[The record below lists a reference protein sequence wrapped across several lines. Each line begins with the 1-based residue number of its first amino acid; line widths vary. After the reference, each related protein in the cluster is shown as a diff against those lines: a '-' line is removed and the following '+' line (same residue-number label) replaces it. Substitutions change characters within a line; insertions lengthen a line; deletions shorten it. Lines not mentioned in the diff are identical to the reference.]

1 MKQQLPFRRRKR
13 NRGYTTRN
21 HVQLLRGGAEFYA
34 TLRRLIDEA
43 RLSIHLQT
51 YIFSDDETGTSIA
64 RALKE
69 AAQRGV
75 NVYVL
80 VDGYASRDL
89 APEFVQ
95 SLQGAGVNFRF
106 FQPLFKSDKFYFGRR
121 LHHKVMV
128 FDHHT
133 ALVSGTNI
141 ADRYDDRPDEP
152 AWLDMGL
159 CVTGEVVV
167 ELYNI
172 CCKLWNR
179 DVTRANRLPL
189 KKETVESELPQ
200 GASCPVRV
208 LQNDWVR
215 RKLQVWRT
223 YSREFS
229 NAEQSIT
236 IMCSYF
242 LPGKTLRNR
251 LAHATRRG
259 VKVRVVLAGES
270 DVVISKHAERYLY
283 RWMLRHGI
291 EIWEYQPTVLHAK
304 VAVVDDSWLTIGSY
318 NINDISTFASV
329 ELNLEVKD
337 QALARQARSHIDCII
352 KEHCLR
358 IDTTTFPIRLF
369 SFRQLLQW
377 TSYYTIRL
385 LLLLS
390 TFYFRQED

>member
-1 MKQQLPFRRRKR
+1 MKQQLSLRRYIKLR
-13 NRGYTTRN
+13 NYTTRN
-21 HVQLLRGGAEFYA
+21 EVKLLRGGSDFYT
-34 TLRRLIDEA
+34 TLRRLIAEA

-51 YIFSDDETGTSIA
+51 YIFGDDETGTSIA
-64 RALKE
+64 EALKE

-75 NVYVL
+75 SVYVL
-80 VDGYASRDL
+80 VDGYASRGL
-89 APEFVQ
+89 SKEFIEDIR
-95 SLQGAGVNFRF
+95 GAGVQFRF
-106 FQPLFKSDKFYFGRR
+106 FQPLFKSRNFYFGRR

-152 AWLDMGL
+152 AWLDMGIK
-159 CVTGEVVV
+159 VEGEVAI

-179 DVTRANRLPL
+179 DASRKNKLPL
-189 KKETVESELPQ
+189 RKERVASELPK
-200 GASCPVRV
+200 GPCKVRV

-215 RKLQVWRT
+215 RKLQVWRA
-223 YSREFS
+223 YSRAFRLADE
-229 NAEQSIT
+229 SIT

-242 LPGKTLRNR
+242 LPGETLRRR
-251 LAHATRRG
+251 LARASKRG
-259 VKVRVVLAGES
+259 VKVRVVLAGTS

-283 RWMLRHGI
+283 RWMLRHNI

-304 VAVVDDSWLTIGSY
+304 VAVADDEWLTLGSY

-329 ELNLEVKD
+329 ELNLEVKED
-337 QALARQARSHIDCII
+337 DIALKARQHIDRII
-352 KEHCLR
+352 KEHCVR
-358 IDTTTFPIRLF
+358 IDTTTYPIRLL
-369 SFRQLLQW
+369 SFKQFIQW
-377 TSYYTIRL
+377 LSYYTIRFL
-385 LLLLS
+385 LTLS

>member
-1 MKQQLPFRRRKR
+1 LKQQLPFRRRKR
-13 NRGYTTRN
+13 SRGYSTRN
-21 HVQLLRGGAEFYA
+21 HVQLLRGGAEFFT
-34 TLRRLIDEA
+34 TLKRLISEA

-51 YIFSDDETGTSIA
+51 YIFSDDETGTSVA
-64 RALKE
+64 QALKE

-80 VDGYASRDL
+80 VDGYASKDL
-89 APEFVQ
+89 APGFVQ

-106 FQPLFKSDKFYFGRR
+106 FQPLFKSDRFYFGRR

-141 ADRYDDRPDEP
+141 ADRYDDLPDNP

-159 CVTGEVVV
+159 CVTGEAVI

-179 DVTRANRLPL
+179 DVSRANRLPL
-189 KKETVESELPQ
+189 KTESVEEELTEGP
-200 GASCPVRV
+200 CKVKV

-215 RKLQVWRT
+215 RKLQVWRA
-223 YSREFS
+223 YNREFR
-229 NAEQSIT
+229 NAEESIT
-236 IMCSYF
+236 IMCAYF
-242 LPGKTLRNR
+242 LPGETLRNR
-251 LAHATRRG
+251 LVHARRRG

-304 VAVVDDSWLTIGSY
+304 VGVVDDDWLTIGSY

-337 QALARQARSHIDCII
+337 ETLAQQTRAHIDRII
-352 KEHCLR
+352 EQHCLR
-358 IDTTTFPIRLF
+358 IDTTTYPIRLF

-377 TSYYTIRL
+377 MSYYTIRL
-385 LLLLS
+385 LLTLS